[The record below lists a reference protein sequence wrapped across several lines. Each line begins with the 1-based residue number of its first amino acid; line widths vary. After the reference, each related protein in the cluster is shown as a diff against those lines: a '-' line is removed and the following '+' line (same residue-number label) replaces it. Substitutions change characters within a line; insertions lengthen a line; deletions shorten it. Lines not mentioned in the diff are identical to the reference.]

1 MNQYHVLKGYLPCRH
16 YLDMKNA
23 LPVALMLIAS
33 CARADQ
39 TINVTGDAEI
49 KVPPDEVVLSLG
61 VEVHSK
67 DLAEARRE
75 NDRRV
80 RAVKAAAA
88 KSGVQEKDIQTDFIQ
103 MGIVYQNDG
112 ITPQYYYTRKSI
124 VIALRDV
131 SRMEETLGAAVDA
144 GATHIHGVDFET
156 MKLREYRDQA
166 RAMAVK
172 AATEKAHDMAKA
184 AGLQV
189 IGGPINIYSANYGG
203 RSWYG
208 SGWGGMGASAMMA
221 QNVTFVANSGGGG
234 DAGQGTIALGRISVT
249 ASVSMQFRIQ

>member
-1 MNQYHVLKGYLPCRH
+1 
-16 YLDMKNA
+16 MKTS
-23 LPVALMLIAS
+23 LPVALLVLAY

-49 KVPPDEVVLSLG
+49 KVPPDQVVLSLG

-80 RAVKAAAA
+80 LAVKAAAS
-88 KSGVQEKDIQTDFIQ
+88 KSGVQDKDIQTDFIE
-103 MGIVYQNDG
+103 MGIAYQSDG

-124 VIALRDV
+124 VVVLRDV
-131 SRMEETLGAAVDA
+131 SRMEVALSAAVDA
-144 GATHIHGVDFET
+144 GATHIHGVSFET
-156 MKLREYRDQA
+156 TKLREYRDQA
-166 RAMAVK
+166 RTMAVK

-189 IGGPINIYSANYGG
+189 IGGPTNIYSANYGG

-208 SGWGGMGASAMMA
+208 SGWGGGHSGMYA
-221 QNVTFVANSGGGG
+221 QNVNYVANSGGG
-234 DAGQGTIALGRISVT
+234 AEPGQGTIALGRISVT
-249 ASVSMQFRIQ
+249 ASVSMQFQIQ